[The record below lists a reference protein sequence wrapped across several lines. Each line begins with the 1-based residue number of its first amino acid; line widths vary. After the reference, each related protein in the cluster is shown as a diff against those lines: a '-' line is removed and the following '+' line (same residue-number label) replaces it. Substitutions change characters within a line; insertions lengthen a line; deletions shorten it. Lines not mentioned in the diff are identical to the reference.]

1 LVDHLSTSLGNS
13 EPDLA
18 AQAAAA
24 RQQQRWAE
32 ARLESDSSI
41 GAIVL
46 GHTHK
51 AMLSEP
57 LPGRH
62 YLNPG
67 AWFDGYRYAV
77 LSDER
82 TELTQFTG

>member
-1 LVDHLSTSLGNS
+1 VDHLSASLGDA
-13 EPDLA
+13 EPDPA
-18 AQAAAA
+18 AQAEAAL
-24 RQQQRWAE
+24 QQQRWAE
-32 ARLESDSSI
+32 ERIKGDPSL

-51 AMLSEP
+51 PMLSEP
-57 LPGRH
+57 LPGHH

-82 TELTQFTG
+82 TELTRFTS